1 MDDGHLSADLVSLTW
16 IAAAAVVSPLLASM
30 TRKKV
35 PDVVWLLVLGILI
48 GPHVLDIA
56 QVSDGVALVREIG
69 LGLLFLLAGL
79 ELNPESLRDR
89 RGRRAIVTWLI
100 CFALALAGGYVLV
113 SGDDVRLAAVFAIA
127 LTSTALGTLLP
138 IVKESVGTGSP
149 LGRAVMTHGAIGELG
164 PVIAMS
170 LLLSTR
176 SPLGAGLI
184 LIAFAIVAIAIVL
197 IPAHLVRRVPGAHH
211 AMVAG
216 VHSTSQT
223 LLRFAMLV
231 LIALMA
237 VSALFELDVVLG
249 AFVAGMLLRRLLP
262 HDDRTLLDKVEVA
275 GFSLLIPVFFVTSGM
290 AIDISAVGE
299 HLGLLLGIVAVIALV
314 RGVPVW
320 LRERLDR
327 TDSAFETRRDQVAL
341 GLYAAT
347 GLPMIVAV
355 TEVAHR
361 TGLID
366 GTTASVLVAAGAVTV
381 LLFPLVADLIRSADA
396 QAR

>member
-1 MDDGHLSADLVSLTW
+1 MDDGHLATDLVSLTW
-16 IAAAAVVSPLLASM
+16 IAAAAVLSPLLASL

-48 GPHVLDIA
+48 GPQVLGIA
-56 QVSDGVALVREIG
+56 EASDGVALVREIG

-79 ELNPESLRDR
+79 ELDTDSLRDR

-100 CFALALAGGYVLV
+100 CFALALAGGYLLA
-113 SGDDVRLAAVFAIA
+113 SGEDLRLAAVFAIA
-127 LTSTALGTLLP
+127 VTSTALGTLLP
-138 IVKESVGTGSP
+138 IVKESVGTASP
-149 LGRAVMTHGAIGELG
+149 LGRAVLTHGAIGELG

-184 LIAFAIVAIAIVL
+184 LIAFAVVALAVVV
-197 IPAHLVRRVPGAHH
+197 IPARLVRRIPGAHR
-211 AMVAG
+211 AMIAG

-249 AFVAGMLLRRLLP
+249 AFIAGMLLRRLLP
-262 HDDRTLLDKVEVA
+262 RDDRTLLDKVEVA

-290 AIDISAVGE
+290 ALDISAVGE
-299 HLGLLLGIVAVIALV
+299 HLGLLAGIVAVIVVV

-320 LRERLDR
+320 LRERFDR
-327 TDSAFETRRDQVAL
+327 RGSAFETHRDQIAL
-341 GLYAAT
+341 GLYSAT

-355 TEVAHR
+355 TEVARR
-361 TGLID
+361 TDLID
-366 GTTASVLVAAGAVTV
+366 ETTASVLVAAGAVTV
-381 LLFPLVADLIRSADA
+381 LLFPLIADLVRSADE
-396 QAR
+396 RVG

>member
-1 MDDGHLSADLVSLTW
+1 MDDGHLTAELVSLTW
-16 IAAAAVVSPLLASM
+16 IAAAAVVSPLLASL

-56 QVSDGVALVREIG
+56 HVSDGVALVREIG

-79 ELNPESLRDR
+79 ELNPDSLRDR

-100 CFALALAGGYVLV
+100 CFALALAGGYLLV
-113 SGDDVRLAAVFAIA
+113 SGEDLRLAAVLAIA

-138 IVKESVGTGSP
+138 IGKESVGTASA

-184 LIAFAIVAIAIVL
+184 LIAFAVVAIAIVL
-197 IPAHLVRRVPGAHH
+197 VPAHLVRRVSGAHH

-249 AFVAGMLLRRLLP
+249 AFVAGMLLRQLLP

-290 AIDISAVGE
+290 AIDIAEVGE
-299 HLGLLLGIVAVIALV
+299 HLGLLLGIVGVIALV
-314 RGVPVW
+314 RGMPVW
-320 LRERLDR
+320 LRERFDR
-327 TDSAFETRRDQVAL
+327 HGSAFETHRDQLAL
-341 GLYAAT
+341 GLYSAT

-355 TEVAHR
+355 TEVARR
-361 TGLID
+361 TDLID
-366 GTTASVLVAAGAVTV
+366 STTASVLVAAGAVTV
-381 LLFPLVADLIRSADA
+381 LAFPLIANLVRTGE
-396 QAR
+396 RVG